1 MLFTYNLIA
10 TIAFSIFLN
19 IESLKGGTKMH
30 PLDISG
36 AIPIYRVYRLYSFI
50 KINERKVK
58 EEEERK
64 ETEERERRK
73 ILEIIWGGEEEKE
86 EIKWH

>member
-10 TIAFSIFLN
+10 TIVFSIFLN
-19 IESLKGGTKMH
+19 IERLKGGIKTS

-36 AIPIYRVYRLYSFI
+36 AIPIYRIYRLYSFL
-50 KINERKVK
+50 KINEMKEK
-58 EEEERK
+58 EEER
-64 ETEERERRK
+64 EERERIK
-73 ILEIIWGGEEEKE
+73 TLEIIWGEEEKKE